1 MGVASALKARSPA
14 TSISNRLAST
24 SPNLRIIPLRFSFD
38 DVKTIV
44 STTFPLGFQTPPV
57 LRSQDVDALALDVAA

>member
-1 MGVASALKARSPA
+1 
-14 TSISNRLAST
+14 
-24 SPNLRIIPLRFSFD
+24 LRIIPLRFSFD